1 MRYSENGTYT
11 AEGEPM
17 NCEITPGIDYDP
29 EITRLYNEGKERAE
43 IAENMNLDVHYISRR
58 LTKLRKWGR
67 LTRESR
73 KKTANLINSELRVY
87 LYMGLSV
94 RQIADRTGISYDDVK
109 ARVDSI
115 LKDEHKF
122 NRSKCRRVA

>member
-1 MRYSENGTYT
+1 
-11 AEGEPM
+11 M